1 VMFESVYQHLLIAV
15 AGCQSRTRRSMMNFP
30 KPSNIAYEADILEKV
45 TKALL
50 EVNQAKV
57 ARVGG

>member
-1 VMFESVYQHLLIAV
+1 
-15 AGCQSRTRRSMMNFP
+15 MNFP

-50 EVNQAKV
+50 EVNV
-57 ARVGG
+57 ELNDDDD